1 MSNQVNRRFERCQMV
16 FGDDFSKIQKA
27 KIIILGVGGVG
38 GYALD
43 CLYRSGVS
51 DITIVDFDRYD
62 ITNQNRQ
69 IGSEAVGSY
78 KVEHLQTLY
87 TGIKIINQKIDVEWV
102 ENTDLSEYD
111 LILDAIDD
119 IKPKVQLIKKYYKK
133 IVSSGGSAKKTDPT
147 KIEYISLWK
156 TTNDPFL
163 RKIRIMLKKDKFDKN
178 FKVIWSSEVPKIV
191 TKGSFVGVTG
201 AFGLTMC
208 SIAIEKILHLTESS
222 QNLK

>member
-1 MSNQVNRRFERCQMV
+1 MEKRFERCQML
-16 FGDDFSKIQKA
+16 FGENFEKIKNA

-38 GYALD
+38 GHALD

-69 IGSEAVGSY
+69 IGSDAVGSY
-78 KVEHLQTLY
+78 KVEHLQTIY
-87 TGIKIINQKIDVEWV
+87 NGIKIINEKIDVDWV
-102 ENTDLSEYD
+102 MRSDLDQYD

-119 IKPKVQLIKKYYKK
+119 IKPKIELIKKYYKK
-133 IVSSGGSAKKTDPT
+133 LISSGGSAKKTDPT

-156 TTNDPFL
+156 TNNDPFL
-163 RKIRIMLKKDKFDKN
+163 RKIRTVLKKDKFDKN
-178 FKVIWSSEVPKIV
+178 FKVIFSTQVPQIAS
-191 TKGSFVGVTG
+191 KGSFIGVTG

-208 SIAIEKILHLTESS
+208 SIAIEKIIKE
-222 QNLK
+222 K